1 MERNSEVP
9 NREEMRQI
17 IRDLNWMDLD
27 RAGFDEITERIQ
39 RLITGFATPVVAV
52 SVPSELCLYRARKN
66 PREGKPEKVDQLGA
80 PRPEFVTSY
89 QRCNNPGSPMFYCSR
104 LPITALIELDVHQG
118 DIIYI
123 SQWSVEQPFIFN
135 AGFTD
140 PDRLKSIGPN
150 QDTIATFFETKFCQP
165 IHETYSNQYKITA
178 AITQVL
184 TSGNINGLEEQ
195 SLHFLA
201 AAPDGIGGI
210 AYPSVAVIGRSSNL
224 AIKPCIVDRC
234 LALNFVE
241 EWLITEVAGQSI
253 SFERKDFTA
262 DFSNGL
268 IHWTGEK
275 IHWKLKGP
283 QVVTA
288 TAELDGW
295 VVRDENNQIIKPG

>member
-1 MERNSEVP
+1 MDVP
-9 NREEMRQI
+9 SRDEMRMI
-17 IRDLNWMDLD
+17 IRDLNRMDLD
-27 RAGFDEITERIQ
+27 RAEFDEITERIQ
-39 RLITGFATPVVAV
+39 RLIIGFATPVVAI
-52 SVPSELCLYRARKN
+52 SVPSELRLYRARKN
-66 PREGKPEKVDQLGA
+66 PREGKPDKVDQLGA

-89 QRCNNPGSPMFYCSR
+89 QRCNKPGSPMFYCSK
-104 LPITALIELDVHQG
+104 LPGAVLLELDVHLG
-118 DIIYI
+118 DVIYI
-123 SQWSVEQPFIFN
+123 SQWSVERPFIFN

-140 PDRLKSIGPN
+140 PDRLKSTRPN

-195 SLHFLA
+195 SHHFRA

-210 AYPSVAVIGRSSNL
+210 AYSSVADVGRPLNL
-224 AIKPCIVDRC
+224 AIRPHVVDRC

-241 EWLITEVAGQSI
+241 EWVITDVAAQGI

-262 DFSNGL
+262 DFGDGL
-268 IHWTGEK
+268 IHWTGK
-275 IHWKLKGP
+275 PIHWNLKGP

-288 TAELDGW
+288 TAELNGW
-295 VVRDENNQIIKPG
+295 VVRDETNQIIKPG